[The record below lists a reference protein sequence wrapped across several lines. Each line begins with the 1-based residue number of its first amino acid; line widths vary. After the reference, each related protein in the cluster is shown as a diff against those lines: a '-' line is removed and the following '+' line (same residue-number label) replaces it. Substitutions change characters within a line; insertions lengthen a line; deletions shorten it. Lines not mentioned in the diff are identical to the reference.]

1 MNRLR
6 NISLL
11 FILGVA
17 SLLSGC
23 HKDDEV
29 TGPHTI
35 LTLQVDAGYTL
46 NTEDNWIFA
55 TNDGGEVL
63 DVKPY
68 TGGET
73 VTLVSDKAG
82 DKINV
87 TFFTHHEA
95 SSKSSTFTT
104 YASIPSGTV
113 LHFIKPEASSHESL
127 PGTATFMIS
136 NFNYLLSSVEFSNGD
151 SYSTSTTITSGEE
164 DTEVSYHGV
173 PSDFLL
179 SGYRAGVPVYNWA
192 KGVKDGDIIKRD
204 FQADFV
210 PFPHQRKLDFEGT
223 NSATLFG
230 TNANANLLVLNTF
243 QLAGTAYATDQ
254 PVIGYIDDFASYYL
268 IVTNTKANGSVMYL
282 NKGVIDLSF
291 TMPTF
296 TFSLQSSGIQDLSFS
311 FSEDYTYYFSSWAYT
326 QDTEGI
332 RWYVS
337 APAGVSTK
345 GLSVPNEIAAK
356 YSQID
361 VSKFLHSSINFTKIV
376 EGASYPMSMPGMTT
390 TSDDK
395 TQKLYTFSPK
405 H

>member
-1 MNRLR
+1 MNRLK
-6 NISLL
+6 NIFLL
-11 FILGVA
+11 FTLGVA
-17 SLLSGC
+17 FLFSGC
-23 HKDDEV
+23 HKDDDV

-55 TNDGGEVL
+55 TDDNGEVL

-73 VTLVSDKAG
+73 VTLISDKAG
-82 DKINV
+82 EKINV
-87 TFFTHHEA
+87 TFFLHHEA
-95 SSKSSTFTT
+95 SSKSSTFSS

-113 LHFIKPEASSHESL
+113 LHLVKPEASSHESL

-136 NFNYLLSSVEFSNGD
+136 NFNYMLSSVEFSNGD
-151 SYSTSTTITSGEE
+151 SYSASSTITSGEM
-164 DTEVSYHGV
+164 DSEVSFYGV

-230 TNANANLLVLNTF
+230 ADANANVLVLNSY
-243 QLAGTAYATDQ
+243 QLAGTPYATDQ
-254 PVIGYIDDFASYYL
+254 PVIGYIDDIVSYDL

-282 NKGVIDLSF
+282 SNGAIDLSF

-296 TFSLQSSGIQDLSFS
+296 TFSLHNTDIQNLSFS
-311 FSEDYTYYFSSWAYT
+311 FSEDYTYCYSGWAYT
-326 QDTEGI
+326 QDSENI
-332 RWYVS
+332 RWNVS
-337 APAGVSTK
+337 APTGVTVK

-361 VSKFLHSSINFTKIV
+361 MSKFKHSSINFIKIV
-376 EGASYPMSMPGMTT
+376 EGASYPASMPGMTT

-395 TQKLYTFSPK
+395 NQKLYTFSPK
-405 H
+405 L

>member
-1 MNRLR
+1 MNPLR
-6 NISLL
+6 NRSLL
-11 FILGVA
+11 FALGITF
-17 SLLSGC
+17 LFGC
-23 HKDDEV
+23 HKDDDV

-46 NTEDNWIFA
+46 DTEDNWIFA
-55 TNDGGEVL
+55 TDDNGEVL

-68 TGGET
+68 AGGET

-87 TFFTHHEA
+87 TFFVHHEA
-95 SSKSSTFTT
+95 ASKSSTFST
-104 YASIPSGTV
+104 YAHISSGTV
-113 LHFIKPEASSHESL
+113 LHFIKPKAASHESL

-151 SYSTSTTITSGEE
+151 SYGASTTITSSEM
-164 DTEVSYHGV
+164 DSEVSYYGI

-179 SGYRAGVPVYNWA
+179 SGYRAGVPVFNWA
-192 KGVKDGDIIKRD
+192 KGVKDGDVIKRD

-210 PFPHQRKLDFEGT
+210 AFPHQRKLDFEGT

-230 TNANANLLVLNTF
+230 ATANANFLVLNTY

-254 PVIGYIDDFASYYL
+254 PVIGYIDDFVSYDL

-282 NKGVIDLSF
+282 NNGAIDLSF

-296 TFSLQSSGIQDLSFS
+296 AFSLNNNSLQNLSFNL
-311 FSEDYTYYFSSWAYT
+311 SEDYTYYYSGWAYT
-326 QDTEGI
+326 QDSENI
-332 RWYVS
+332 RWNVT
-337 APAGVSTK
+337 APTGVTLK
-345 GLSVPNEIAAK
+345 GLSIPQEIATK

-361 VSKFLHSSINFTKIV
+361 VSKFKHSSINFTKIV
-376 EGASYPMSMPGMTT
+376 EGASYPAGMPGVTT

-395 TQKLYTFSPK
+395 TQKLYTYSPK
-405 H
+405 L